1 MTPELVDRD
10 LLSIQEVRLK
20 IRAAKEAQAR
30 LATFSQEQ
38 VNAICAQMARAGS
51 DDALRLAKMAN
62 EETGFGR
69 VEDKVIKNQFG
80 SAGVWEAIRDLK
92 TVGVISEDPA
102 NGLLEIGVPMG
113 VIAGIIP
120 STNPTSTVF
129 FKAIIAIK
137 SGNAIVFSPH
147 PSAKQCTL
155 EATRLMAAAAEA
167 AGCPRGAISCIETTT
182 MQATDA
188 LMKHPD
194 IALIL
199 ATGGGA
205 MVKAAYSSG
214 NPAIGVGPGNGPAY
228 IERTADIALAVKR
241 ILDSKC
247 FDNGTICASEQ
258 SVVTEDPIRD
268 QVIAEFKRQ
277 GAYFLNPDE
286 KAKVGA
292 ILMRSTGTMNPAIVG
307 KTPQYIAK
315 LAGISV
321 PDDARVLIGF
331 ETEVGDKIPYSKE
344 KLCPVLGF
352 YTQPDWESACEL
364 CIRIL
369 LHEGAG
375 HTMTIHSTNEAVI
388 REFALRKPVSR
399 LLVNTPAALGG
410 VGATTALMPS
420 FTLGCGAVGGSSSS
434 DNIGPL
440 NLINI
445 RRMARGTKELDE
457 IRAAAGQQGAS
468 TPVVAASNV
477 NNVSEEQLV
486 ALVLQRVLSKIG

>member
-1 MTPELVDRD
+1 MELIDRD
-10 LLSIQEVRLK
+10 LQSIQEVRLK
-20 IRAAKEAQAR
+20 VRAAKEAQAV
-30 LATFSQEQ
+30 LATFGQEKLD
-38 VNAICAQMARAGS
+38 AICAAMAAAGAGDS
-51 DDALRLAKMAN
+51 PRLAKMAQ
-62 EETGFGR
+62 EETGFGK
-69 VEDKVIKNQFG
+69 VEDKTLKNHFG
-80 SAGVWEAIRDLK
+80 SAGVWEAIKDLK
-92 TVGVISEDPA
+92 TTGVIREDA
-102 NGLLEIGVPMG
+102 AAGVVEIGVPMG
-113 VIAGIIP
+113 VVAGVIP

-129 FKAIIAIK
+129 FKSLIAIK

-147 PSAKQCTL
+147 PSAKGCTL
-155 EATRLMAAAAEA
+155 EATRLMAAAAES
-167 AGCPRGAISCIETTT
+167 AGCPRGAISCVEIST
-182 MQATDA
+182 MQATSE

-228 IERTADIALAVKR
+228 IERTADIPLAVKR
-241 ILDSKC
+241 ILDSKT

-258 SVVTEDPIRD
+258 SVVTEDSIREA
-268 QVIAEFKRQ
+268 VVAEFKRQ
-277 GAYFLNPDE
+277 GAYFLDPEE

-292 ILMRSTGTMNPAIVG
+292 ILMRSSGTMNPAIVG
-307 KTPQYIAK
+307 KTPQYIGK
-315 LAGISV
+315 LAQIAV
-321 PDDARVLIGF
+321 PEDARVLIAF
-331 ETEVGDKIPYSKE
+331 ETEVGDKVPYSKE

-352 YTQPDWESACEL
+352 YSEPDWESACEL

-375 HTMTIHSTNEAVI
+375 HTMTIHSNNEAVI

-410 VGATTALMPS
+410 VGATTNLMPS

-445 RRMARGTKELDE
+445 RRMARGARELEDL
-457 IRAAAGQQGAS
+457 RAQVGQSAAAPQ
-468 TPVVAASNV
+468 TAARPPAGLD
-477 NNVSEEQLV
+477 EEQLISQ
-486 ALVLQRVLSKIG
+486 VLKKVLERLS

>member
-1 MTPELVDRD
+1 MAMVELVDRD

-20 IRAAKEAQAR
+20 VRAAKEAQAT
-30 LATFSQEQ
+30 LATFSQAEL
-38 VNAICAQMARAGS
+38 NAICAAMAQAGVNDS
-51 DDALRLAKMAN
+51 QRLAAMAT

-80 SAGVWEAIRDLK
+80 SDGVWQAIKDIPC
-92 TVGVISEDPA
+92 VGVIREDPA
-102 NGLLEIGVPMG
+102 CGLMDIGVPMG
-113 VIAGIIP
+113 VIAGVIP

-129 FKAIIAIK
+129 YKALIAIK

-147 PSAKQCTL
+147 PSARGCTL
-155 EATRLMAAAAEA
+155 EAARLMAAAAES
-167 AGCPRGAISCIETTT
+167 AGCPRGAISCIDMPT
-182 MQATDA
+182 MQATNE
-188 LMKHPD
+188 LMRHRD

-199 ATGGGA
+199 ATGGSA
-205 MVKAAYSSG
+205 MVRAAYSSG

-228 IERTADIALAVKR
+228 IERTADIPLAVKR
-241 ILDSKC
+241 ILDSKT

-258 SVVTEDPIRD
+258 SVVTEDCIRD
-268 QVIAEFKRQ
+268 KVVAEFERQ
-277 GAYFLNPDE
+277 GAHFLNADE
-286 KAKVGA
+286 KARVGA
-292 ILMRSTGTMNPAIVG
+292 ILMRSSGTMNPAIVG

-315 LAGISV
+315 LAGIAV
-321 PDDARVLIGF
+321 PDNVRVLIGL
-331 ETEVGDKIPYSKE
+331 ETEVGDDVPFSRE

-375 HTMTIHSTNEAVI
+375 HTMTIHSLNEAVI
-388 REFALRKPVSR
+388 REFALKKPVSR

-445 RRMARGTKELDE
+445 RRMARGVRELDDL
-457 IRAAAGQQGAS
+457 RGTPATARSSTTPAAQA
-468 TPVVAASNV
+468 TTVAD
-477 NNVSEEQLV
+477 EQLI
-486 ALVLQRVLSKIG
+486 AQILQRVMERLA

>member
-1 MTPELVDRD
+1 MIELVDRD
-10 LLSIQEVRLK
+10 LISIQEVRLK
-20 IRAAKEAQAR
+20 IRAAKEAQAT
-30 LATFSQEQ
+30 LATFDQAKLD
-38 VNAICAQMARAGS
+38 AICAAMAKAGTADS
-51 DDALRLAKMAN
+51 QRLAAMAN
-62 EETGFGR
+62 QETGFG
-69 VEDKVIKNQFG
+69 VVADKVIKNRFA
-80 SAGVWEAIRDLK
+80 SDGVWQAIKDLPC
-92 TVGVISEDPA
+92 VGVISEDPA
-102 NGLLEIGVPMG
+102 HGLMEIGVPMG

-129 FKAIIAIK
+129 YKSIIALK

-147 PSAKQCTL
+147 PAARQCTL
-155 EATRLMAAAAEA
+155 EAARLMAAAAES
-167 AGCPRGAISCIETTT
+167 AGCPTGAIACIETPT
-182 MQATDA
+182 MAATNE
-188 LMKHPD
+188 LMKHHD

-205 MVKAAYSSG
+205 MVHAAYSSG

-228 IERTADIALAVKR
+228 IERTADIKLAVKR

-258 SVVTEDPIRD
+258 SVVTEDCIRD
-268 QVIAEFKRQ
+268 KVIEEFKRQ
-277 GAYFLNPDE
+277 GAYFLNDDE

-292 ILMRSTGTMNPAIVG
+292 TLMRASGTMNPAIVG

-321 PDDARVLIGF
+321 PDDVRVLIAF
-331 ETEVGDKIPYSKE
+331 ETEVGDNIPYSKE

-352 YTQPDWESACEL
+352 YTEPDWESACQL

-375 HTMTIHSTNEAVI
+375 HTMVIHSTDESVI
-388 REFALRKPVSR
+388 REFALKKPVSR

-434 DNIGPL
+434 DNIGPR

-445 RRMARGTKELDE
+445 RRMARGIRELDD
-457 IRAAAGQQGAS
+457 IRAANPAERQPIVQGLSGIDEDA
-468 TPVVAASNV
+468 
-477 NNVSEEQLV
+477 LV
-486 ALVLQRVLSKIG
+486 AQVLQKLLARLS